1 MRAGWTWGLKA
12 VAAVAVVAP
21 WGMWGQV
28 LARPAAYA
36 GVDAAGTPTT
46 VEAALR
52 GMTAQAAV
60 MFVGTV
66 TGVKRVGGDGF
77 AAAAGVVE
85 ITFAVETG
93 IRGVGDGES
102 YVVREWGGLW
112 SASEMRYVVGSRLLM
127 LLHAPGATG
136 LSSPVGGM
144 DGAIPVKG
152 TSPLVAAGDQSA
164 AENAPVADL
173 RWLAAKLAR
182 LVVYSQAAG
191 ASNRAAGQVM
201 AQAHTVRTVAAVSAT
216 STLKTAAG
224 TAIEG
229 QQEVTARE
237 MAMLQD
243 ASVPTAQA
251 SVATVLQMVA
261 GWQKETVDAR

>member
-1 MRAGWTWGLKA
+1 MLAAGLVG
-12 VAAVAVVAP
+12 VAP
-21 WGMWGQV
+21 TGVWAQV
-28 LARPAAYA
+28 TARPGAYA
-36 GVDAAGTPTT
+36 GVDAAGNATT

-66 TGVKRVGGDGF
+66 TGIKRVGGGDGF

-85 ITFAVETG
+85 VTFLVERG
-93 IRGVGDGES
+93 IRGVADGDS

-112 SASEMRYVVGSRLLM
+112 SASEQRYTVGSRLLM
-127 LLHAPGATG
+127 LLHAPGTTG

-152 TSPLVAAGDQSA
+152 TSPLVAQGDTTMA
-164 AENAPVADL
+164 ANAPVADL

-182 LVVYSQAAG
+182 SVVYG
-191 ASNRAAGQVM
+191 KRAAGQAM
-201 AQAHTVRTVAAVSAT
+201 AQSHAVRTVAAGS
-216 STLKTAAG
+216 STLANGSKTTAAAAAEAE
-224 TAIEG
+224 T
-229 QQEVTARE
+229 
-237 MAMLQD
+237 AMLQD

-251 SVATVLQMVA
+251 SVATVLQMMA

>member
-1 MRAGWTWGLKA
+1 MRAGFRAGAVIA
-12 VAAVAVVAP
+12 VAGLVGVAP
-21 WGMWGQV
+21 STVWGQV
-28 LARPAAYA
+28 TVRPSAYA
-36 GVDAAGTPTT
+36 GVDAAGNATT

-52 GMTAQAAV
+52 GMSAQAAV

-66 TGVKRVGGDGF
+66 TGVRRVGADGF

-85 ITFAVETG
+85 ISFAVERG
-93 IRGVGDGES
+93 MRGVADGDS

-112 SASEMRYVVGSRLLM
+112 SATDKRYVVGSRLLM

-152 TSPLVAAGDQSA
+152 TSPLVAPENGA
-164 AENAPVADL
+164 AAMDAPVVDL

-182 LVVYSQAAG
+182 PVVYG
-191 ASNRAAGQVM
+191 TRAGQAMGHGRSV
-201 AQAHTVRTVAAVSAT
+201 QAVAMTQVAAT
-216 STLKTAAG
+216 PHTAA
-224 TAIEG
+224 AAKA
-229 QQEVTARE
+229 VTAEAE
-237 MAMLQD
+237 MAAMAD
-243 ASVPTAQA
+243 ASVPVAQA
-251 SVATVLQMVA
+251 SVATVLQMMA

>member
-1 MRAGWTWGLKA
+1 MRAGLNWGLKVAAVMA
-12 VAAVAVVAP
+12 VAAP
-21 WGMWGQV
+21 TGLWGQV
-28 LARPAAYA
+28 QARPAAYA
-36 GVDAAGTPTT
+36 GVDAAGNATT

-52 GMTAQAAV
+52 GMSAQAAV

-85 ITFAVETG
+85 VRFSVERG
-93 IRGVGDGES
+93 IRGVADGES
-102 YVVREWGGLW
+102 YVLREWGGLW
-112 SASEMRYVVGSRLLM
+112 SASETRYVAGSRLLM

-152 TSPLVAAGDQSA
+152 TSPLVAAGDRTTA
-164 AENAPVADL
+164 VDAPVADL

-182 LVVYSQAAG
+182 PVVY
-191 ASNRAAGQVM
+191 SNRAAGQVM
-201 AQAHTVRTVAAVSAT
+201 AKAHTVAAVAAVAESSKLKLAT
-216 STLKTAAG
+216 ADG
-224 TAIEG
+224 TAPAATA
-229 QQEVTARE
+229 EVETAR
-237 MAMLQD
+237 LQD

-251 SVATVLQMVA
+251 SVATVLQMMA